1 MTVAAQSNIKD
12 ENCFALRS
20 KPLSANSHPG
30 RTFGEG
36 CRKTEAAKRLL
47 IKLKG
52 SDELPL
58 NPHRIILRKLLLGA
72 GESTFAQLPERYFAA
87 HGFAVGL
94 A

>member
-1 MTVAAQSNIKD
+1 MTVAAEPNIKD

-30 RTFGEG
+30 RTLGGG
-36 CRKTEAAKRLL
+36 CRKMEAAKRLL

-52 SDELPL
+52 SDLPS
-58 NPHRIILRKLLLGA
+58 NPQRIIVRKLLLGA
-72 GESTFAQLPERYFAA
+72 GESTFAQLPQRYFAA